1 MPRIFE
7 QDDNGR
13 FQTDGLDMRDFS
25 RVFNEIARKNNEKR
39 RRAKRTLTPGIL
51 SRGKRNSIADIVRL
65 GRKADGTEFT
75 LEELKRFDE
84 TRKKFKKRAGGLPGV
99 TYLELVARSAE
110 SRIDRASNRSNDRRG
125 VSRGQLVSLRTNI
138 AEIRVKASQ
147 RSVHQDH
154 RVKVRFEQWEEFMA
168 DASGK
173 PKGYEKAVKKACAG
187 RVSFDCSC
195 GDHQYRYRYMATL
208 GNYALAPP
216 KEWAFPKIR
225 NPHLTG
231 LACKHVLL
239 SMRMMQ
245 SPVWQK
251 RLSLEMEKQAN
262 LAGYGDDRRRKAV
275 FDGDDEAA
283 LSKNRSTS
291 INTEKTKEAWAK
303 YQARRR
309 VVSDTLKRN
318 KAEIEQLRE
327 KTKKARKTASKAKQE
342 AERLR
347 QENEALKKQAAELMR
362 DRIKL
367 QYQSFADAFKMA
379 GLSGEQAMTAFAD
392 KNKIPLA
399 TLKEIVK

>member
-7 QDDNGR
+7 QDGNGR
-13 FQTDGLDMRDFS
+13 FQTDGLDLRDFS

-65 GRKADGTEFT
+65 GRKSDGTEFT
-75 LEELKRFDE
+75 LEELKRFDDA
-84 TRKKFKKRAGGLPGV
+84 RKKFKKRAGGQQGI

-110 SRIDRASNRSNDRRG
+110 SRIERASNRSNDRRG
-125 VSRGQLVSLRTNI
+125 VSRGQLASLRTNI

-154 RVKVRFEQWEEFMA
+154 RVTVRFEQWDELMA

-173 PKGYEKAVKKACAG
+173 SKGYVKAVKKACAG
-187 RVSFDCSC
+187 RVSFNCSC

-225 NPHLTG
+225 NPTLKG

-251 RLSLEMEKQAN
+251 RLAVEMEKQAN
-262 LAGYGDDRRRKAV
+262 SAGYGDDRRRKVV
-275 FDGDDEAA
+275 FEGDDEKA
-283 LSKNRSTS
+283 LGKNRTTS
-291 INTEKTKEAWAK
+291 IDTEKTRQAWDK
-303 YQARRR
+303 YQARRK
-309 VVSDTLKRN
+309 VVGETLKRN
-318 KAEIEQLRE
+318 QAEIDKLRD
-327 KTKKARKTASKAKQE
+327 KATKARKTASKAKQE

-379 GLSGEQAMTAFAD
+379 GLPADKAMSAFAD

-399 TLKEIVK
+399 TLKEIVQ